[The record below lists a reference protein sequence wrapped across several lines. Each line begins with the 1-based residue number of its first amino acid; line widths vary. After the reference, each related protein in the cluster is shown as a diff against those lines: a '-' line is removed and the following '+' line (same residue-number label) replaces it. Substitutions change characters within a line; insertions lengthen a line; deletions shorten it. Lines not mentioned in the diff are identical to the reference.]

1 MNRTDELRTA
11 RIDSLVTPTELAQR
25 YPVSSSVASHVT
37 DSRRRIEKILNG
49 EDPRLLV
56 VIGPCSIHDLNAA
69 IEYATQLQAQRQKH
83 QARLEIVM
91 RTYFEKPRTVVGW
104 KGLISDPDLNGSYRV
119 NHGLELARRLLL
131 QVNELGVP
139 TATEF
144 LDMVT
149 GQFIADLIS
158 WGAIGARTTESQIHR
173 EMASA
178 LSCPVGFKNG
188 TDGNTRIAVDAIRA
202 SRASHMFLSP
212 DKDGQM
218 TIYQTSGNP
227 YGHIIMRGGKKP
239 NYHAEDIAAACDTLH
254 EFDLPEHLVVDF
266 SHGNC
271 QKQHRRQLDVCD
283 DICQQIR
290 NGSTAIAGIMAESFF
305 ARRHAKNHQR
315 STISL
320 WSVHYRSLPELG
332 RYGSSAGKTRR
343 CRRQPLLIP
352 RPSCRDGHFFDAL
365 PPFSLRART
374 SLHRISACCY
384 RINY

>member
-69 IEYATQLQAQRQKH
+69 MEYATQLQAQRQKH

-119 NHGLELARRLLL
+119 NYGLELARRLLL

-158 WGAIGARTTESQIHR
+158 WERLARVPPKAKSIGKWLLRSLVR
-173 EMASA
+173 SA
-178 LSCPVGFKNG
+178 LKMV
-188 TDGNTRIAVDAIRA
+188 RMAI
-202 SRASHMFLSP
+202 L
-212 DKDGQM
+212 
-218 TIYQTSGNP
+218 
-227 YGHIIMRGGKKP
+227 
-239 NYHAEDIAAACDTLH
+239 
-254 EFDLPEHLVVDF
+254 
-266 SHGNC
+266 
-271 QKQHRRQLDVCD
+271 
-283 DICQQIR
+283 
-290 NGSTAIAGIMAESFF
+290 
-305 ARRHAKNHQR
+305 
-315 STISL
+315 
-320 WSVHYRSLPELG
+320 
-332 RYGSSAGKTRR
+332 
-343 CRRQPLLIP
+343 
-352 RPSCRDGHFFDAL
+352 AL
-365 PPFSLRART
+365 PLTLFAPPAPAICFSR
-374 SLHRISACCY
+374 RIKTD
-384 RINY
+384 R

>member
-11 RIDSLVTPTELAQR
+11 RIDSLVTPAELALR
-25 YPVSSSVASHVT
+25 YPVSAEVARHVS
-37 DSRRRIEKILNG
+37 DARRRIEKILNG
-49 EDPRLLV
+49 EDRRLLV
-56 VIGPCSIHDLNAA
+56 IIGPCSIHDPDAA
-69 IEYATQLQAQRQKH
+69 IEYATRLQTLRQRY

-119 NHGLELARRLLL
+119 NHGIELARKLLL
-131 QVNELGVP
+131 QINELGVP

-212 DKDGQM
+212 DKSGQM

-227 YGHIIMRGGKKP
+227 YGHIIMRGGKEP
-239 NYHAEDIAAACDTLH
+239 NYHARDIAAACATLR
-254 EFDLPEHLVVDF
+254 EFDLSEQLVVDF

-271 QKQHRRQLDVCD
+271 QKQHRRQLAVCD

-290 NGSTAIAGIMAESFF
+290 QGSTAIAGIMAESFLQEGTQ
-305 ARRHAKNHQR
+305 KI
-315 STISL
+315 IS
-320 WSVHYRSLPELG
+320 G
-332 RYGSSAGKTRR
+332 
-343 CRRQPLLIP
+343 QPLVYGQSITDPCLGWEE
-352 RPSCRDGHFFDAL
+352 SETLLEKLA
-365 PPFSLRART
+365 
-374 SLHRISACCY
+374 SAIDT
-384 RINY
+384 RF

>member
-1 MNRTDELRTA
+1 MNKTDELRTA
-11 RIDSLVTPTELAQR
+11 RIDSLVTPAELAQR
-25 YPVSSSVASHVT
+25 YPVSATVAEHVT
-37 DSRRRIEKILNG
+37 TSRKRIEKILNG
-49 EDPRLLV
+49 DDRRLLV
-56 VIGPCSIHDLNAA
+56 IVGPCSIHDLDAA
-69 IEYATQLQAQRQKH
+69 MDYAQRLKGLRDKYQS
-83 QARLEIVM
+83 RLEIVM

-119 NHGLELARRLLL
+119 NHGIQLARKLLL

-202 SRASHMFLSP
+202 ARASHMFLSP
-212 DKDGQM
+212 DKNGQM

-227 YGHIIMRGGKKP
+227 YGHIIMRGGKQP
-239 NYHAEDIAAACDTLH
+239 NYHPQDIAEACDTLR
-254 EFDLPEHLVVDF
+254 EFDLPEQLVVDF

-283 DICQQIR
+283 EVCQQIR
-290 NGSTAIAGIMAESFF
+290 NGSSAIAGVMAESFL
-305 ARRHAKNHQR
+305 REGTQKVVVGQPV
-315 STISL
+315 T
-320 WSVHYRSLPELG
+320 
-332 RYGSSAGKTRR
+332 YGQSITDPCLSWEDTEV
-343 CRRQPLLIP
+343 LLDKLAAAVDS
-352 RPSCRDGHFFDAL
+352 RF
-365 PPFSLRART
+365 
-374 SLHRISACCY
+374 
-384 RINY
+384 

>member
-11 RIDSLVTPTELAQR
+11 RIDNLVTPAELAQR
-25 YPVSSSVASHVT
+25 HPVSSSVARHVT

-49 EDPRLLV
+49 EDARLLV
-56 VIGPCSIHDLNAA
+56 IVGPCSIHDLDAA
-69 IEYATQLQAQRQKH
+69 MEYATRLQALREKH

-119 NHGLELARRLLL
+119 NHGIELARKLLL

-188 TDGNTRIAVDAIRA
+188 TRIAVDAIRA

-212 DKDGQM
+212 DKTGQM

-239 NYHAEDIAAACDTLH
+239 NYYAEDIAAACDTLH
-254 EFDLPEHLVVDF
+254 EFSLPEHLVVDF

-283 DICQQIR
+283 DVCQQIR
-290 NGSTAIAGIMAESFF
+290 NGSTAIAGIMAESFL
-305 ARRHAKNHQR
+305 REGTQKIV
-315 STISL
+315 S
-320 WSVHYRSLPELG
+320 G
-332 RYGSSAGKTRR
+332 
-343 CRRQPLLIP
+343 QPLVYGQSITDPCLNWE
-352 RPSCRDGHFFDAL
+352 DTELLVEKLA
-365 PPFSLRART
+365 
-374 SLHRISACCY
+374 SAVDS
-384 RINY
+384 RF

>member
-1 MNRTDELRTA
+1 MNKTDELRTA
-11 RIDSLVTPTELAQR
+11 RIDSLVTPAELAQR
-25 YPVSSSVASHVT
+25 YPVSTSVAEHVT
-37 DSRRRIEKILNG
+37 ASRRRIEKILNG
-49 EDPRLLV
+49 TDRRLLV
-56 VIGPCSIHDLNAA
+56 IVGPCSIHDLDAA
-69 IEYATQLQAQRQKH
+69 MDYARRLQALREKYQH
-83 QARLEIVM
+83 RLEIVM

-119 NHGLELARRLLL
+119 NHGIELARKLLL

-188 TDGNTRIAVDAIRA
+188 TDGNTLIAVDAIRA

-212 DKDGQM
+212 DKTGQM

-227 YGHIIMRGGKKP
+227 YGHIIMRGGKQP
-239 NYHAEDIAAACDTLH
+239 NYRAEDLAKACDTLR
-254 EFDLPEHLVVDF
+254 EFSLPEQLVVDF

-271 QKQHRRQLDVCD
+271 QKQHRRQLEVCE

-290 NGSTAIAGIMAESFF
+290 AGSTVIAGIMAESFIEEGTQ
-305 ARRHAKNHQR
+305 K
-315 STISL
+315 I
-320 WSVHYRSLPELG
+320 V
-332 RYGSSAGKTRR
+332 AG
-343 CRRQPLLIP
+343 QPLVYGQSITDPCLGWDDSE
-352 RPSCRDGHFFDAL
+352 RLLEMLA
-365 PPFSLRART
+365 
-374 SLHRISACCY
+374 SAVDS
-384 RINY
+384 RF

>member
-1 MNRTDELRTA
+1 MNKTDELRTA
-11 RIDSLVTPTELAQR
+11 RIDSLVTPAELAR
-25 YPVSSSVASHVT
+25 LHPVSDEVADHVT
-37 DSRRRIEKILNG
+37 ASRRRIEKILNG
-49 EDPRLLV
+49 EDKRLLV
-56 VIGPCSIHDLNAA
+56 VIGPCSIHDLDAA
-69 IEYATQLQAQRQKH
+69 MDYAQRLKTLRGTYQD
-83 QARLEIVM
+83 RLEIV
-91 RTYFEKPRTVVGW
+91 
-104 KGLISDPDLNGSYRV
+104 ISDPDLNGSYRV
-119 NHGLELARRLLL
+119 NHGIALARKLLL

-139 TATEF
+139 TATEY

-212 DKDGQM
+212 DKNGQM

-227 YGHIIMRGGKKP
+227 FGHIIMRGGKKP
-239 NYHAEDIAAACDTLH
+239 NYHAEDIAAACETLA

-283 DICQQIR
+283 EVCQQIR
-290 NGSTAIAGIMAESFF
+290 SGSTAIAGIMAESFIKEGTQKIV
-305 ARRHAKNHQR
+305 AGQQM
-315 STISL
+315 
-320 WSVHYRSLPELG
+320 V
-332 RYGSSAGKTRR
+332 YGQSITDPCLSWEDSERLLEKLASAVDTR
-343 CRRQPLLIP
+343 
-352 RPSCRDGHFFDAL
+352 F
-365 PPFSLRART
+365 
-374 SLHRISACCY
+374 
-384 RINY
+384 

>member
-1 MNRTDELRTA
+1 MNKTDELRTA
-11 RIDSLVTPTELAQR
+11 RIDSLVTPAELAQR
-25 YPVSSSVASHVT
+25 YPVSASVAEHVT
-37 DSRRRIEKILNG
+37 ASRRRIEKILNG
-49 EDPRLLV
+49 TDRRLLV
-56 VIGPCSIHDLNAA
+56 IVGPCSIHDLDAA
-69 IEYATQLQAQRQKH
+69 MDYARRLQALREKYQH
-83 QARLEIVM
+83 RLEIVM

-119 NHGLELARRLLL
+119 NHGIELARKLLL

-149 GQFIADLIS
+149 GQFISDLIS

-188 TDGNTRIAVDAIRA
+188 TDGNTLIAVDAIRA

-212 DKDGQM
+212 DKTGQM

-227 YGHIIMRGGKKP
+227 YGHIIMRGGKQP
-239 NYHAEDIAAACDTLH
+239 NYRAEDLAKACDTLR
-254 EFDLPEHLVVDF
+254 EFSLPEQLVVDF

-271 QKQHRRQLDVCD
+271 QKQHRRQLEVCE

-290 NGSTAIAGIMAESFF
+290 AGSTAIAGIMAESFIEEGTQ
-305 ARRHAKNHQR
+305 K
-315 STISL
+315 I
-320 WSVHYRSLPELG
+320 V
-332 RYGSSAGKTRR
+332 AG
-343 CRRQPLLIP
+343 QPLVYGQSITDPCLGWDDSE
-352 RPSCRDGHFFDAL
+352 RLLEMLA
-365 PPFSLRART
+365 
-374 SLHRISACCY
+374 SAVDS
-384 RINY
+384 RF

>member
-11 RIDSLVTPTELAQR
+11 RIDNLVTPAELAQR
-25 YPVSSSVASHVT
+25 HPVSSSVARHVT

-49 EDPRLLV
+49 EDARLLV
-56 VIGPCSIHDLNAA
+56 IVGPCSIHDLDAA
-69 IEYATQLQAQRQKH
+69 MEYATRLQALREKH

-119 NHGLELARRLLL
+119 NHGIELARKLLL

-202 SRASHMFLSP
+202 SRACRCRVNQVNRQCLNAFCQQHV
-212 DKDGQM
+212 D
-218 TIYQTSGNP
+218 
-227 YGHIIMRGGKKP
+227 
-239 NYHAEDIAAACDTLH
+239 
-254 EFDLPEHLVVDF
+254 LVVLFGLVVLRVIHQQLYIWRRFGIFFNSLTYYRHKVIVILID
-266 SHGNC
+266 SHTN
-271 QKQHRRQLDVCD
+271 
-283 DICQQIR
+283 
-290 NGSTAIAGIMAESFF
+290 AGISSVRSRAE
-305 ARRHAKNHQR
+305 
-315 STISL
+315 
-320 WSVHYRSLPELG
+320 
-332 RYGSSAGKTRR
+332 
-343 CRRQPLLIP
+343 
-352 RPSCRDGHFFDAL
+352 
-365 PPFSLRART
+365 
-374 SLHRISACCY
+374 
-384 RINY
+384 

>member
-1 MNRTDELRTA
+1 MNKTDELRTA
-11 RIDSLVTPTELAQR
+11 RIDSLVTPAELAQR
-25 YPVSSSVASHVT
+25 YPVTPSVAEHVT
-37 DSRRRIEKILNG
+37 ASRRRIEKILNG
-49 EDPRLLV
+49 EDRRLLV
-56 VIGPCSIHDLNAA
+56 IIGPCSIHDLDAA
-69 IEYATQLQAQRQKH
+69 VDYAQRLQVLREKH
-83 QARLEIVM
+83 HAQLEIVM

-119 NHGLELARRLLL
+119 NHGIELARRLLL
-131 QVNELGVP
+131 KVNELGVP

-212 DKDGQM
+212 DKHGQM

-239 NYHAEDIAAACDTLH
+239 NYYAEDIANACDTLS
-254 EFDLPEHLVVDF
+254 EFDLPEYLVVDF

-283 DICQQIR
+283 DICSQIR
-290 NGSTAIAGIMAESFF
+290 NGSTAIAGVMVESFLQEGTQ
-305 ARRHAKNHQR
+305 KIV
-315 STISL
+315 S
-320 WSVHYRSLPELG
+320 G
-332 RYGSSAGKTRR
+332 
-343 CRRQPLLIP
+343 QPLVYGQSITDPCLSWNDSELLLEKLATAVAT
-352 RPSCRDGHFFDAL
+352 RL
-365 PPFSLRART
+365 
-374 SLHRISACCY
+374 
-384 RINY
+384 